1 MFNIGTGLLA
11 SSGPSRDPIGFG
23 QALAG
28 GMQFASQRQ
37 AEQMKLQ
44 MAREEMEAARSQRE
58 LEAQQ
63 RQAIKEFSG
72 LLSPGQTPGPVVS
85 ATPAA
90 INTPEGQSR
99 AMGLLGQIYPEAF
112 AQQAAARQ
120 FAAPAEA
127 PRVSTSVNDFVMMNP
142 DLTPGTPEFREQ
154 YKEFTQQQDPS
165 GALTDQVQLQLLSLQ
180 LENARTERAQ
190 NEKTLAQEI
199 AATRKDVNSD
209 LSKLQEMAQL
219 NERLQGTFLEAGMV
233 NPDLRRDTAS
243 VIQGIQQ
250 TFGADT
256 AEAKQRIADFDRF
269 QKLTQDFVINSIDR
283 FATSGSLTN
292 NKFDALLSSN
302 ASLGTSPQA
311 NNLIFADNINAILDA
326 SEIEGI
332 DIPNAQSLRDLAG
345 NLKKGA
351 QPQSVVPVDIETMP
365 IGDLKNLDTTGLTPA
380 QINRAIQR
388 VREAGL

>member
-1 MFNIGTGLLA
+1 
-11 SSGPSRDPIGFG
+11 
-23 QALAG
+23 
-28 GMQFASQRQ
+28 
-37 AEQMKLQ
+37 
-44 MAREEMEAARSQRE
+44 
-58 LEAQQ
+58 
-63 RQAIKEFSG
+63 
-72 LLSPGQTPGPVVS
+72 
-85 ATPAA
+85 
-90 INTPEGQSR
+90 
-99 AMGLLGQIYPEAF
+99 
-112 AQQAAARQ
+112 
-120 FAAPAEA
+120 
-127 PRVSTSVNDFVMMNP
+127 
-142 DLTPGTPEFREQ
+142 
-154 YKEFTQQQDPS
+154 
-165 GALTDQVQLQLLSLQ
+165 
-180 LENARTERAQ
+180 
-190 NEKTLAQEI
+190 
-199 AATRKDVNSD
+199 
-209 LSKLQEMAQL
+209 
-219 NERLQGTFLEAGMV
+219 
-233 NPDLRRDTAS
+233 